1 MKILLFL
8 ALLPA
13 FLLMRYIYKKD
24 TIEKEPVGLLLVSAV
39 AGALAC
45 IPAAWLEEFFLQVL
59 DTFLAP
65 GTIGYA
71 AAEAFLIVAIA
82 EEGCKLF
89 FLKKLT
95 WKSSHFNYRFDGI
108 IFAVFTGLGFA
119 GLENILY
126 VLNFGP
132 DVLVSRGLLA
142 VPGHMT
148 FAVFMG
154 LHYSESKLASL
165 RGQHSKAK
173 RSLRKAFLVPVLLH
187 GFYDFCLMSERDI
200 LSIVFILFVIV
211 LDLSAA
217 RAVRR
222 TSRNDH
228 PL

>member
-1 MKILLFL
+1 MKLLLFL

-13 FLLMRYIYKKD
+13 LLLMRYIYKKD
-24 TIEKEPVGLLLVSAV
+24 TVEKEPVGLLLVSAA

-45 IPAAWLEEFFLQVL
+45 IPAAGLESFFIRVL
-59 DTFLAP
+59 DTFTAP
-65 GTIGYA
+65 GTLGYA
-71 AAEAFLIVAIA
+71 AVEAFLIVAVA
-82 EEGCKLF
+82 EEGCKLI

-95 WKSSHFNYRFDGI
+95 WKSSHFNYRFDGVV
-108 IFAVFTGLGFA
+108 FAVFMGLGFA
-119 GLENILY
+119 GLENVLY
-126 VLNFGP
+126 VMNFGP

-154 LHYSESKLASL
+154 LHYSEAKLASL
-165 RGQHSKAK
+165 WGQPDKAK

-187 GFYDFCLMSERDI
+187 GFYDFCLMSGLGI
-200 LSIVFILFVIV
+200 LSLVFIGFVVV
-211 LDLSAA
+211 LDLSAV

-222 TSRNDH
+222 ASKNDQ

>member
-13 FLLMRYIYKKD
+13 LLLMRYIYKKD
-24 TIEKEPVGLLLVSAV
+24 TVEKEPFGLLLISAV
-39 AGALAC
+39 AGGLAC
-45 IPAAWLEEFFLQVL
+45 LPAAWLERFFLNVL
-59 DTFLAP
+59 DTFANPNTL
-65 GTIGYA
+65 GYVA
-71 AAEAFLIVAIA
+71 VEAFLIVALA

-95 WKSSHFNYRFDGI
+95 WKSSHFNYRFDGVV
-108 IFAVFTGLGFA
+108 FAVFMGLGFA
-119 GLENILY
+119 GLENVLY

-142 VPGHMT
+142 VPAHMT

-154 LHYSESKLASL
+154 LHYAEAKLAYLNGRRTAEKQSL
-165 RGQHSKAK
+165 R
-173 RSLRKAFLVPVLLH
+173 RAFIVPVLLH
-187 GFYDFCLMSERDI
+187 GFYDFCLMSRLNI
-200 LSIVFILFVIV
+200 LATVFIGFVIV
-211 LDLSAA
+211 LDLSAM

-222 TSRNDH
+222 ASKTDR